1 MSIKSPCINICELD
15 PASGICV
22 GCHRTVDEITNWQ
35 KFNELEKRKIFKLI
49 EKLSIYIK
57 LKLIKIIFGR

>member
-15 PASGICV
+15 SASGICA
-22 GCHRTVDEITNWQ
+22 GCHRTIDEITNWQ

-49 EKLSIYIK
+49 EIRKND
-57 LKLIKIIFGR
+57 